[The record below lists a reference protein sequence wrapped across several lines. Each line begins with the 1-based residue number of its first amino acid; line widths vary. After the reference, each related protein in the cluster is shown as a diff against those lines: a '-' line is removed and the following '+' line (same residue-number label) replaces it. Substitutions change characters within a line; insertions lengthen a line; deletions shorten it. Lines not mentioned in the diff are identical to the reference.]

1 MDDNKAFTIGIGVR
15 FRDLD
20 ALGHVN
26 NAVFFTYFEEGRK
39 NFFQRY
45 METSA
50 SSAFNFILARISC
63 DYIHPIK
70 LNNLLQ
76 LQIWVVKI
84 GNKSFTFKYRLA
96 DRLNERI
103 VYAKGESTQVCF
115 NYNKNKSIVVS
126 ENMYTILSEYKEK

>member
-1 MDDNKAFTIGIGVR
+1 MAGHKTFTIDIDVR

-84 GNKSFTFKYRLA
+84 GNKSFTFAYRLS
-96 DRLNERI
+96 DRSNNNI
-103 VYAKGESTQVCF
+103 VFAKGESTQVCF
-115 NYNKNKSIVVS
+115 DYNQNKSILVS
-126 ENMYTILSEYKEK
+126 KKMHAVLSEYLVK